1 MQSPVYFLNV
11 HRPVPFMN
19 SLVEAFCGDA
29 HISLEGDLS
38 NLRWTGRLQ
47 PNPRIGVLLQRQ
59 TFWPKQDYATLPL
72 EEGTLVEIKENVLP
86 VVGLAEQVIHVQIE
100 QHRELVF
107 GAYDEFCEFCDGCV
121 WVTRRV
127 GPEFLDRLKKDGCLR
142 SYEPSSFKEDER
154 TARLVKLLT
163 ERDVSL
169 DEALRAFGTDRHR
182 ALQVLAGYLS
192 TGSAVLRN
200 GDEILDR
207 RSVRRLLGNPG
218 RLEIQGALRLSPAPI
233 DVKAQEH
240 GQDDDLNEWMA
251 IIAKLWQPPAGRDT
265 KQG

>member
-1 MQSPVYFLNV
+1 
-11 HRPVPFMN
+11 MN
-19 SLVEAFCGDA
+19 SLVEAFYGDA

-47 PNPRIGVLLQRQ
+47 ANPRIGVLLQRH
-59 TFWPKQDYATLPL
+59 TYWPIQDYAILPL

-107 GAYDEFCEFCDGCV
+107 GAYDEFCDGCV

-127 GPEFLDRLKKDGCLR
+127 GSEFLDRLKEDGCLR
-142 SYEPSSFKEDER
+142 SYEPSSFMEDER
-154 TARLVKLLT
+154 TARLVKLLF
-163 ERDVSL
+163 ERDISL
-169 DEALRAFGTDRHR
+169 DEALREFGTDRHR
-182 ALQVLAGYLS
+182 ALQVLTGYLGTS
-192 TGSAVLRN
+192 SAVLKN

-240 GQDDDLNEWMA
+240 DQDDDLNEWMA
-251 IIAKLWQPPAGRDT
+251 IIGKLWQPPGGRDT